1 MNRVINKYLKNAAS
15 QHGSIVIFFVIML
28 PILLGTMGLALDIGK
43 FYVIKSE
50 LQNAADSCALAAAYE
65 LDGTSTQFTRANAA
79 GLNLAAKNKVF
90 FKMNSYR
97 ALQCNFQLR
106 PVVGTRLLGLH
117 QQMMV
122 L

>member
-1 MNRVINKYLKNAAS
+1 MNRVINKDLKNAAS

-65 LDGTSTQFTRANAA
+65 LDGTATQFTRANAA

-90 FKMNSYR
+90 SK
-97 ALQCNFQLR
+97 
-106 PVVGTRLLGLH
+106 
-117 QQMMV
+117 
-122 L
+122 